1 MKACMPSAYH
11 DAKKASLLTTTET
24 MKGEAA
30 VCTVIYQ
37 AVFGSL
43 EFAKQILQKQW
54 GSARHRSVIVFAD
67 EHLGQLTKGISY

>member
-24 MKGEAA
+24 MKGEA
-30 VCTVIYQ
+30 VIYQ

-54 GSARHRSVIVFAD
+54 GSARHRLVIVFAD
-67 EHLGQLTKGISY
+67 EHLGQLTKCISY